1 MGLFDG
7 LFGSKEIDENSSA
20 KDLAKFA
27 KSKDEY
33 IRKEVAEHKNCTIEL
48 LELLSKDEEPSVR
61 IGVANNENCTIELL
75 ELLSKDDF
83 QTVRSTVAENPNCPK
98 ELLEVL
104 KDDEDTWVYKAALEK
119 LVELDPNLTQ
129 ELLKSGN
136 EKYLSFLAGY
146 SETTEENLL
155 KIAKDCNH
163 ETLTS
168 ILLNDNLKEKK
179 LESLFKKHKNDE
191 NFEDF
196 AIGFINSDNTNSK
209 IIKEVYEM
217 LKGSQ
222 DDIMPNNIISNIASN
237 EKTSKEILVELS
249 ESVHSE
255 IRENVAMNLS
265 TPLEINVKL
274 TADSSSF
281 VINEALRTLYEKRT
295 EPKDELLAILKDI
308 VGKLSA
314 SGEKVGELGGADVVS
329 GGLMQEDVDYNTEN
343 INSRIKELEG

>member
-27 KSKDEY
+27 KSKDEWV
-33 IRKEVAEHKNCTIEL
+33 RREVAEHNNCTIEL
-48 LELLSKDEEPSVR
+48 LELLSKDEESMVR
-61 IGVANNENCTIELL
+61 KTVALNENCTIELL
-75 ELLSKDDF
+75 ELLSKDEDF
-83 QTVRSTVAENPNCPK
+83 DVREAVAESPNCSK
-98 ELLEVL
+98 EMLEVL
-104 KDDEDTWVYKAALEK
+104 KDDEWQQVCDAALKK
-119 LVELDPNLTQ
+119 LVELDPNLIQ
-129 ELLKSGN
+129 ELIESGN
-136 EKYLSFLAGY
+136 EKYLTFLAED

-163 ETLTS
+163 E
-168 ILLNDNLKEKK
+168 ILEKIFKNENLKEKSI
-179 LESLFKKHKNDE
+179 ESLYKKHKNDE
-191 NFEDF
+191 NLHLL
-196 AIGFINSDNTNSK
+196 AKGITWNKNTPVK
-209 IIKEVYEM
+209 IIKEIYELFKDPEDGIVFVKIM
-217 LKGSQ
+217 L
-222 DDIMPNNIISNIASN
+222 NISCS
-237 EKTSKEILVELS
+237 EKTPKDILAELS
-249 ESVHSE
+249 DCEDSE
-255 IRENVAMNLS
+255 VRENIAMNLS

-281 VINEALRTLYEKRT
+281 VINEALKTLYEKRN

-329 GGLMQEDVDYNTEN
+329 GGLMQEDVDHHTEQ